1 MKVSP
6 PQVWRNKKIMYKL
19 TASKCEVCGYISF
32 PYSHYCTKC
41 GSKNVKKVELSGKG
55 TLLSFTVS
63 YQARDGYEKGLP
75 NIIGLIKLDEGIE
88 IVAPIVDADLE
99 KLKEGVKVE
108 ATLRRVYTDSYNGLI
123 QYGLKFRVAEE

>member
-1 MKVSP
+1 MKISP

-19 TASKCEVCGYISF
+19 TASKCEVCGHISF